1 MTNCFC
7 FFLLSEI
14 KENAISKQTP
24 VWQVYGIASIKISH
38 HSSCSWGYILGKSNI
53 VHQFS
58 SVQFSHSL
66 VSDSLGPHEL
76 QDAKYTCPSPT
87 PRAHPN
93 PCPWSWWHHPSI
105 LSSAIPFSSY
115 HQSFPASGSFP
126 MSHLFASG
134 GQTTGVSASTSV
146 LPMNIQD
153 LFPLGW
159 TGWISLQSK
168 GLSRVFSNTTN
179 QKHQFFSTQLSL

>member
-53 VHQFS
+53 VSPSVQFS
-58 SVQFSHSL
+58 SVQSL
-66 VSDSLGPHEL
+66 
-76 QDAKYTCPSPT
+76 TCIRLPVTPWTAGCQVYLSITNSQSPPKLMSIKLVMPSNHLILC
-87 PRAHPN
+87 HPILL
-93 PCPWSWWHHPSI
+93 PSI
-105 LSSAIPFSSY
+105 
-115 HQSFPASGSFP
+115 FPSISVLP
-126 MSHLFASG
+126 MSQFFASG

-146 LPMNIQD
+146 LPMKNQD
-153 LFPLGW
+153 WSPLGW
-159 TGWISLQSK
+159 TGWISLRSK
-168 GLSRVFSNTTN
+168 GLSRAF
-179 QKHQFFSTQLSL
+179 